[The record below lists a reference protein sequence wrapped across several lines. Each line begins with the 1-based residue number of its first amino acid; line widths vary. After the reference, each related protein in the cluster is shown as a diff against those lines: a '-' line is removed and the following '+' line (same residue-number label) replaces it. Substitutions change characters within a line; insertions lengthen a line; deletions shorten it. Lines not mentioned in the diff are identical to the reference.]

1 MSGDRGPSTCVPAA
15 LAAARDFPG
24 VRFTLIGRQ
33 ADLARELAQGRTP
46 PNLGSLFAEQVVEMT
61 DHPREALRRKKDSS
75 MRRAL
80 DLVKAREAH
89 ACVSAGNTGAL
100 MAMAHFV
107 LKMLPGVERPA
118 IGSLIPSQGGHTYML
133 DLGANAS
140 ATPGQLLQ
148 FGIMGSI
155 LAADLDG
162 AHDRPRVGLLNI
174 GEEEIKGHEIVQAAH
189 NLLSTSGLNYVG
201 FVEGHDIF
209 SDKVDVVVTDG
220 FTGNVALKTMEG
232 AAKLITDTLR
242 AEFTRNFGRKLRA
255 IAAKPALDA
264 LRARLDPRRFN
275 GATMV
280 GLNGIVIKSHGGADP
295 FGFQRAIEVAI
306 QEARTGVP
314 AKITDR
320 LGAPGGA

>member
-15 LAAARDFPG
+15 LAAAREFPD

-33 ADLARELAQGRTP
+33 ADLERETSNGRTP
-46 PNLGSLFAEQVVEMT
+46 SNLACIFAAQVVEMS

-80 DLVKAREAH
+80 DLVKAREAN

-140 ATPGQLLQ
+140 CTPAQLCQ
-148 FGIMGSI
+148 FAVMGSV
-155 LAADLDG
+155 LAADLEG
-162 AHDRPRVGLLNI
+162 AHERPRVGLLNI
-174 GEEEIKGHEIVQAAH
+174 GEEEIKGNDVVQAAH
-189 NLLSTSGLNYVG
+189 NLLAATDLNYVG

-209 SDKVDVVVTDG
+209 SDKVDVVGTDG
-220 FTGNVALKTMEG
+220 FTGNVALKSMEG
-232 AAKLITDTLR
+232 AARLIGDLMR
-242 AEFTRNFGRKLRA
+242 EEFSRTSLRKLGYL
-255 IAAKPALDA
+255 AARPALKA
-264 LRARLDPRRFN
+264 LR
-275 GATMV
+275 
-280 GLNGIVIKSHGGADP
+280 
-295 FGFQRAIEVAI
+295 
-306 QEARTGVP
+306 
-314 AKITDR
+314 
-320 LGAPGGA
+320 

>member
-1 MSGDRGPSTCVPAA
+1 
-15 LAAARDFPG
+15 

-33 ADLARELAQGRTP
+33 ADLERETSHGRTP
-46 PNLGSLFAEQVVEMT
+46 PNLACVFTAQVVEMT

-80 DLVKAREAH
+80 DLVKTREAN

-118 IGSLIPSQGGHTYML
+118 IGSLIPSRGGHTYML

-140 ATPGQLLQ
+140 ATPEQLRQ
-148 FGIMGSI
+148 FGVMGSI
-155 LAADLDG
+155 LASDVDG

-189 NLLSTSGLNYVG
+189 NLLTASGLNYVG

-232 AAKLITDTLR
+232 AAKLISDTLR
-242 AEFTRNFGRKLRA
+242 TEFTRNFARKLRA
-255 IAAKPALDA
+255 LAAKPALDA
-264 LRARLDPRRFN
+264 LRTRLDPRRYN

-280 GLNGIVIKSHGGADP
+280 GLNGIVIKSHGGADL

-306 QEARTGVP
+306 QEARNGVP
-314 AKITDR
+314 AKIIER
-320 LGAPGGA
+320 LGAPHGA